1 MEITKITANDYNC
14 LKSLFKEEYDYHLTF
29 CPESLKEKKLLE
41 EYSFNLLMK
50 NTNRFGYKVK
60 KNGKF
65 IGFIL
70 CYLQNESIYIEDM
83 CITKHYARKGIGTL
97 LINMIKIEARLK
109 KKTKIET
116 TIWGFNNKSQ
126 KLFENQKAQIKKIDY
141 EINLK

>member
-29 CPESLKEKKLLE
+29 CPESLKGKKLLE

-97 LINMIKIEARLK
+97 LINMIKIEARFE

-116 TIWGFNNKSQ
+116 TIWGFNNESQ